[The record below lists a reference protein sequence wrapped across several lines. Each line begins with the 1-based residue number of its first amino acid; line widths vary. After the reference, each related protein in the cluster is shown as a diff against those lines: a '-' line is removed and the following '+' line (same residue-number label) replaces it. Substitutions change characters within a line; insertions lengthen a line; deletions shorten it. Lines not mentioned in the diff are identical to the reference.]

1 MFKTILAVASF
12 ALLAIASGSPAHA
25 GRMSGSGGVNG
36 LGQSNGMTSANGAG
50 LFNGLNGMNGL
61 SSENGT
67 APTGVGAEGF
77 QIHTLEIERPAPA
90 R

>member
-12 ALLAIASGSPAHA
+12 TLLAVAAGSSAHA
-25 GRMSGSGGVNG
+25 GGPRGSGGMNG

-50 LFNGLNGMNGL
+50 LFNGLMNGL
-61 SSENGT
+61 SPENGT
-67 APTGVGAEGF
+67 ALTGVGAEGF
-77 QIHTLEIERPAPA
+77 QILTLEIERPASA